1 MCVDKI
7 GVRLNFY
14 FCQQLFIT
22 RYNFQ
27 IPSMRIDINAS
38 DIYRLSSLKYSF
50 HAFDVFDREEENDNE
65 IRAFSFQRWKRGNAD
80 GEW

>member
-1 MCVDKI
+1 
-7 GVRLNFY
+7 
-14 FCQQLFIT
+14 
-22 RYNFQ
+22 
-27 IPSMRIDINAS
+27 MRIDINAS

-65 IRAFSFQRWKRGNAD
+65 IRAFSFQQWKRGNAD